1 MMIESAPWTDFMGL
15 AASVARTAIRHPP
28 AGKAEN
34 PQGQGSDHRKC
45 YTCERRG
52 HMKNDCRART
62 KANGEKIVRNPEKK
76 KTFGKETDNTKTG
89 WKGKGSVRTQAEVT
103 DEEDEPDD
111 EDFLGEE
118 GDSEKE

>member
-1 MMIESAPWTDFMGL
+1 
-15 AASVARTAIRHPP
+15 
-28 AGKAEN
+28 
-34 PQGQGSDHRKC
+34 
-45 YTCERRG
+45 
-52 HMKNDCRART
+52 MKKDCRART

-76 KTFGKETDNTKTG
+76 KTFGKEKDNKKTG